1 VHRQALMRERINKAV
16 KAHIRILGAVAASA
30 LVAGCGVLGGGD
42 KKETPTI
49 GKRVDILGTEA
60 DSVADPNLSGI
71 AVILPPATTNANWSQ
86 PGGNAA
92 KSPGHVMLADAPQRA
107 WSAQIAGSSNRARL
121 AAAPVVHDGKL
132 FVIDTDAVVSAFD
145 AASGAKLWATALDVN
160 KDGKPSRFGGGVST
174 DGANVFATNG
184 VGDVAALDA
193 ASGAVKWTKRPAG
206 PLRGAPTLSNG
217 NAYVMT
223 QDNQIYALRMTDGES
238 QWNEAGPVGVSG
250 IFGVAA
256 PAAAQGTVIAGYST
270 GELAAYRYEN
280 GRSLWSDTLSRTAMS
295 TSVSTLTD
303 IDADPVVDR
312 GRVFALGQGG
322 RMAAY
327 ELVTGQR
334 IWEINIAGI
343 STPVVAGEW
352 VFVMTSDAKLLCV
365 QRTSGKIR
373 WISKL
378 PRYKDEEDKKGVIT
392 WRGPVLANG
401 RLIVANTRGE
411 IWSVSAG
418 EGSASLLTD
427 IKAPVSVAPIVV
439 NSTLYVLDDSG
450 RLTAFR

>member
-1 VHRQALMRERINKAV
+1 MK
-16 KAHIRILGAVAASA
+16 KTGKILATLS
-30 LVAGCGVLGGGD
+30 LVAMLGGCGAFGGD
-42 KKETPTI
+42 GKKETPTI
-49 GKRVDILGTEA
+49 GKRIDILGTEA
-60 DSVADPNLSGI
+60 DTVVDPALSGI
-71 AVILPPATTNANWSQ
+71 SVILPPASTNSNWSQ

-92 KSPGHVMLADAPQRA
+92 KSPGHLMLADAPQRA
-107 WSAQIAGSSNRARL
+107 WTAQIAGASNRARL
-121 AAAPVVHDGKL
+121 AAAPVIHDGKL
-132 FVIDTDAVVSAFD
+132 FVIDTDATVSAFD
-145 AASGAKLWATALDVN
+145 AASGAKLWASTLAVD

-174 DGANVFATNG
+174 DGTAVFATNG
-184 VGDVAALDA
+184 VGDVVALDA
-193 ASGAVKWTKRPAG
+193 TTGAIKWTKRPAG

-223 QDNQIYALRMTDGES
+223 QDNQIYAVRMDNGEA
-238 QWNEAGPVGVSG
+238 QWNEAGPVGASG

-303 IDADPVVDR
+303 IDADPVIDR

-327 ELVTGQR
+327 ELVSGQR

-343 STPVVAGEW
+343 STPVVSGEW

-365 QRTSGKIR
+365 QRASGKIR

-378 PRYKDEEDKKGVIT
+378 PRYRDEEDKKGVIT

-401 RLIVANTRGE
+401 RLIVANSDGQ
-411 IWSVSAG
+411 IWSVSSG
-418 EGSASLLTD
+418 EGSASLLVD
-427 IKAPVSVAPIVV
+427 IKAPVSVAPVV
-439 NSTLYVLDDSG
+439 ANGTLYVLDDSG